1 MGRLGRVR
9 WGVRCSPLPCP
20 ALGGVLLLVVGA
32 RGGVIGCG
40 ERSGYRVGDLAA
52 IGGGLQCCRVVRRA
66 GGRIR
71 WRVRADTGWD
81 V

>member
-1 MGRLGRVR
+1 MRCERYG
-9 WGVRCSPLPCP
+9 RCSP
-20 ALGGVLLLVVGA
+20 AAGGGCT
-32 RGGVIGCG
+32 GGVIGCG

-66 GGRIR
+66 GGRIK
-71 WRVRADTGWD
+71 WRVQADTGWD